1 VAPRRPQLSDVLS
14 LPRLPGIPDVFRRV
28 RVPDD
33 LEEATTRGAEEEPQA
48 AGLDAETVESIW
60 EGAVDLY
67 RSGVHPGLSL
77 CVRRHG
83 KVVLDRAIGHARG
96 NGPDDPDDA
105 PKVPMTPETPA
116 CIFSASKAVTAMV
129 VHLLDER
136 RLLHIG
142 DRVSEYIPEYAQK
155 GKEGTTIAH
164 VLAHRAGVA
173 SMPKE
178 ALDLDRVGDR
188 EFLMRMISEAKP
200 SIRPG
205 RVLAYHAVSGGF
217 ILGEIVQRVTGKSIR
232 EVLADEILDPL
243 GFRWGNYGVRPEDT
257 DEVALNYVTGP
268 PLLPPLSTLVTRVL
282 SVPLDQVVETSND
295 PRFLAGV
302 IPSAN
307 IVTTANE
314 LSRFFEIFR
323 AGGELDGIRVMEE
336 RTIRRALTEQSHLEI
351 DFSLVF
357 PTRFSYGLM
366 LGAKY
371 VSLYGRDT
379 DLAFGHLGLINI
391 MGYADPERAIS
402 VGLVNTGKAIVYPEL
417 PRFYGLMQ
425 RIASEVPKVEQPDW
439 LKG

>member
-136 RLLHIG
+136 GLLHIG